1 VQNNHVP
8 YSTALFYLRHEAL
21 FFVRWIVQPAIMALK
36 GWARRAEVTCDRAA
50 LIAVRDIDVALAA
63 MVKVELDGA
72 PEGEALDVRAHLA
85 ELAGSRGAVGRAT
98 DLFRSHPFLP
108 KRAQAL
114 DVFAQSLLYHKLTG
128 QADAG
133 GMSAD
138 EVDAQVAQLM
148 SVFA

>member
-1 VQNNHVP
+1 
-8 YSTALFYLRHEAL
+8 
-21 FFVRWIVQPAIMALK
+21 
-36 GWARRAEVTCDRAA
+36 
-50 LIAVRDIDVALAA
+50 

-72 PEGEALDVRAHLA
+72 AQGREGDSLDVRAHLA
-85 ELAGSRGAVGRAT
+85 ELSAARGAVGRAT

-108 KRAQAL
+108 KRARAL

-133 GMSAD
+133 GLSAD
-138 EVDAQVAQLM
+138 EVDAQVSDIM